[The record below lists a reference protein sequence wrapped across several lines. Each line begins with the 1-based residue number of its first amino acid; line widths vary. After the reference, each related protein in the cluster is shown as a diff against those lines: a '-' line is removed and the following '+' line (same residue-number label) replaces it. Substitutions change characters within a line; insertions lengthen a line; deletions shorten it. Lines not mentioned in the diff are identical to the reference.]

1 MTSKSLILDR
11 AAEDVRLYI
20 HFTSPVILLAF
31 FLVVFT
37 ANSIATA
44 SPDSTVAA
52 STQLTGPGGKP
63 LPQGKGGSQA
73 KAQRRKQVLDFTPA
87 RKLLFD
93 WVSAGAA
100 LTFVAN
106 AVVVISHALW
116 DRYDNWWCGQHV
128 AVSSVIELPFTFA
141 WLIIVHLRSTW

>member
-1 MTSKSLILDR
+1 MAYNTQIYDGL
-11 AAEDVRLYI
+11 AEDVRLYI
-20 HFTSPVILLAF
+20 HFASPVILLAF

-37 ANSIATA
+37 AHSITTA

-73 KAQRRKQVLDFTPA
+73 KAQRRRQVLDFSPA

-93 WVSAGAA
+93 WASAGAV

-106 AVVVISHALW
+106 AVIVIFHALW
-116 DRYDNWWCGQHV
+116 DREDKWWCGQHV
-128 AVSSVIELPFTFA
+128 AVCSVTKLPFTLA
-141 WLIIVHLRSTW
+141 